1 MKRSLRLLPFFLAV
15 FVCLSLLAGC
25 GAPSQNT
32 APAANNSPRQT
43 AGKRGGSLVYRITQ
57 PVNTLNYYLAADE
70 PSVLVTLFLLND
82 RLVSFDH
89 EKQAYVPMLAE
100 SYTPAPD
107 GQTFDIT
114 LREGLK
120 FSDGKPLTTADVEF
134 TLKSVYDPRTASPIF
149 RDSLLVGGKEI
160 AAKIVDERKMQ
171 LVFPEKIAAVENFL
185 ENLAILPK
193 HVLDPDF
200 QAGKLA
206 EVWKLTAEPATVV
219 TSGPFAVDSV
229 QPGERVTLKRNSNYW
244 KKDDSGTQLPYLD
257 TLVIEIVPDP
267 NNTFARL
274 QQYTIDIADRIR
286 ASDYAAL
293 RTTESRVKPYDAGPG
308 LGTDHIWFNLN
319 KARGAAPAASADQP
333 AITQV
338 VPLDNT
344 PKYKWFSD
352 KRFRRAIGHAVDRNS
367 IANNTLQ
374 GLATPLHGFVP
385 AGNKVWL
392 DPNLPKK
399 EYDLEKARALLAE
412 AGFVPRDNAG
422 KPELFDSAGN
432 RVEFTLIV
440 PAENEPRKLMA
451 AVIQEDLGKLGINMQ
466 VAPLDL
472 KSVTERWSTTFDYD
486 AILMGTSQTGTDP
499 SGFATFL
506 KSSGTAHQW
515 RPKQPSPATEW
526 EAKIDQLMTGL
537 SQTSD
542 TAERK
547 RMFNEIQA
555 IMAEE
560 TPVISIVSRH
570 TVSAANARVGNFAAA
585 SFLPYSLWNA
595 ERLFVRE

>member
-1 MKRSLRLLPFFLAV
+1 
-15 FVCLSLLAGC
+15 
-25 GAPSQNT
+25 
-32 APAANNSPRQT
+32 
-43 AGKRGGSLVYRITQ
+43 
-57 PVNTLNYYLAADE
+57 
-70 PSVLVTLFLLND
+70 
-82 RLVSFDH
+82 
-89 EKQAYVPMLAE
+89 
-100 SYTPAPD
+100 
-107 GQTFDIT
+107 
-114 LREGLK
+114 
-120 FSDGKPLTTADVEF
+120 
-134 TLKSVYDPRTASPIF
+134 
-149 RDSLLVGGKEI
+149 
-160 AAKIVDERKMQ
+160 
-171 LVFPEKIAAVENFL
+171 
-185 ENLAILPK
+185 
-193 HVLDPDF
+193 
-200 QAGKLA
+200 
-206 EVWKLTAEPATVV
+206 
-219 TSGPFAVDSV
+219 
-229 QPGERVTLKRNSNYW
+229 
-244 KKDDSGTQLPYLD
+244 
-257 TLVIEIVPDP
+257 VIELVADP

-274 QQYTIDIADRIR
+274 QQNTIDIADRIR

-293 RTTESRVKPYDAGPG
+293 KTTQSQVKPYDAGPG
-308 LGTDHIWFNLN
+308 LATDHIWFNLN
-319 KARGAAPAASADQP
+319 KSRGAAPAASADQP

-352 KRFRRAIGHAVDRNS
+352 KRFRRAIAHAVDRNS

-392 DPNLPKK
+392 DPNLSKK

-412 AGFVPRDNAG
+412 AGFVQRDNAG

-451 AVIQEDLGKLGINMQ
+451 AVIQEDMGKLGINMQ
-466 VAPLDL
+466 VAPLDV
-472 KSVTERWSTTFDYD
+472 KSVTERWSTTYDYD
-486 AILMGTSQTGTDP
+486 TILMGTSQTGTDP

-515 RPKQPSPATEW
+515 RPKQQTPATEW
-526 EAKIDQLMTGL
+526 EAKIDQLVIGL

-570 TVSAANARVGNFAAA
+570 TVTAANDRVGNLVLT

-595 ERLFVRE
+595 ERLFVR